1 MMDDHFFTDAFM
13 IIMMEDMFPS
23 TLDDADTKEN
33 IQTMVAC
40 RRLNGKLGK

>member
-1 MMDDHFFTDAFM
+1 M
-13 IIMMEDMFPS
+13 IIMMENMFPS

-40 RRLNGKLGK
+40 HRLNGKLGK